1 LFVPAAKVLIRQF
14 GTEEFALFLGNVL
27 YYVSSTSQSKV
38 LEVLELMDLRPAYAG
53 LESVMLFFEMVR
65 TLRMKN
71 VGINPIAWLWS

>member
-71 VGINPIAWLWS
+71 VGIKPIAWLWS

>member
-1 LFVPAAKVLIRQF
+1 LFVPAAKVLILQF